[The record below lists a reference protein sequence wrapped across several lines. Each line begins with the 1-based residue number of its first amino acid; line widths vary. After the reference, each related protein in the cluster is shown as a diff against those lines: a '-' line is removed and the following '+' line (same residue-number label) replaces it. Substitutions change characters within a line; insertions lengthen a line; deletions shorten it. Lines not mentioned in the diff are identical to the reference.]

1 MEAKKTQRIYNLIIL
16 DASGSMA
23 SIYDQALSGVNE
35 TIMTIKTAQHDMPE
49 LLQFLTLVSFS
60 NAGEPLEVMNKLT
73 PIELVAKKTRKD
85 YTLRGMTALYD
96 AIGDSVT
103 ELRSTICREDK
114 ALVTIITDGGENDS
128 ERWTEHSV
136 KQLVEE
142 LKEQGWVFT
151 FIGAN
156 QDVVYEAGRVG
167 VTNTLKFEATVEGT
181 IEMFEKESR
190 SRRNWNERVYHGE
203 KCLEEGYFIEEPQIN
218 SVSDERITP
227 ERIDALARNEVFV
240 FGSNYEGKHNGG
252 AARAALMKFGAIYGQ
267 GVGLQGQSYAIPTT
281 GNPQTMVR
289 AIHEFI
295 RFAKANPQM
304 RFLVTA
310 IGCGNAGWRPD
321 QVAPIFRDAVDVPNI
336 TLPKSFWAILNRA

>member
-1 MEAKKTQRIYNLIIL
+1 MVTKKTQRIYNLIIL

-35 TIMTIKTAQHDMPE
+35 TIETIKTAQHDMPE

-73 PIELVAKKTRKD
+73 PIELVAQKTSKD

-103 ELRSTICREDK
+103 ELRNTITKNDK

-136 KQLVEE
+136 KQLIER

-156 QDVVYEAGRVG
+156 QDVEYEAGRVG
-167 VTNTLKFEATVEGT
+167 VTNTLKF
-181 IEMFEKESR
+181 
-190 SRRNWNERVYHGE
+190 
-203 KCLEEGYFIEEPQIN
+203 
-218 SVSDERITP
+218 
-227 ERIDALARNEVFV
+227 
-240 FGSNYEGKHNGG
+240 
-252 AARAALMKFGAIYGQ
+252 
-267 GVGLQGQSYAIPTT
+267 
-281 GNPQTMVR
+281 
-289 AIHEFI
+289 
-295 RFAKANPQM
+295 
-304 RFLVTA
+304 
-310 IGCGNAGWRPD
+310 
-321 QVAPIFRDAVDVPNI
+321 
-336 TLPKSFWAILNRA
+336 